1 MHIYKG
7 FLRSAK
13 DSFSL
18 QTSCIYAHL
27 PLCLS
32 RRGALPLLEVR
43 LAVLRRSS
51 HQQRGKL
58 SGKLACPEFK
68 KKSQVKPDSPMW
80 LWANYC
86 IFLRDNIIMWKKL
99 YGCFGLG
106 ECSYVCVVFLSKHSY
121 EEKRKKTH
129 KTCIWIYMCNV
140 LENNQMKGISSD
152 KSLSHVQRRGLAIQI
167 LFFSLWNII
176 LIFWKS
182 IKLWQ
187 YKCKF

>member
-43 LAVLRRSS
+43 LAVLCRSS
-51 HQQRGKL
+51 ISKEGN
-58 SGKLACPEFK
+58 SGESWRVRNL
-68 KKSQVKPDSPMW
+68 KKSQVKHDSPMW
-80 LWANYC
+80 IHLCWANYR
-86 IFLRDNIIMWKKL
+86 IFLRHNFIMWKIL
-99 YGCFGLG
+99 YGCFALG

-121 EEKRKKTH
+121 EEKRKKP
-129 KTCIWIYMCNV
+129 
-140 LENNQMKGISSD
+140 
-152 KSLSHVQRRGLAIQI
+152 
-167 LFFSLWNII
+167 
-176 LIFWKS
+176 
-182 IKLWQ
+182 IKLASE
-187 YKCKF
+187 YICVMY